1 MIVGRNFPMFGIKQ
15 VTVARYVIALGL
27 GFHFVSGLR
36 AAPLEV
42 ERDWADQVAPLLD
55 RYCFKCHG
63 GVRQRGELDLRSL
76 HQILKGGEN
85 GAAIIPGRPEESN
98 LFKFIHAES
107 DPHMPPKKQ
116 LGEEEIALLKRW
128 IAKLPTADS
137 LSIDSRK
144 EGWSE
149 RYVAALEKARQA
161 VWTPPAG
168 MPESAVIDRFIELGW
183 IERRLTGAQVSDDGA
198 FVRRVYLDLAGRIPT
213 KEERRSFLENS
224 SPDRRERLVDALLA
238 GDDYPRHLREI
249 FDVVLMERKGGR
261 ALTQRKENHW
271 FEYLEN
277 SFRANRP
284 WNEMVREL
292 IMARADGEN
301 SRGAAWFLYE
311 RRNNHQAMAEAVA
324 PLAFGVQI
332 GCAQCHNHPMAWEI
346 EQRHYWGL
354 VAAFNRSKNV
364 ESSEDGNG
372 IAESAVGGFVT
383 FANLKKESQ
392 PALLAF
398 LNGKV
403 VDEKRPGEG
412 EKEKDDPDLYLIAPP
427 DEKEK
432 AKKPAVPKF
441 SRREALAEAATEG
454 NPQLARAFVNRIW
467 AMLLGRGLVHPVDR
481 LDSLHLPSHPD
492 LFDWLSRDFEQSGY
506 DVKRLIR
513 QIVLS
518 RTYQLDSRPAA
529 SEAPPPESFARG
541 LDKPLSAEQ
550 LFRSVLIATGNAAD
564 SEGKIFGKP
573 EGEYERAFAERFS
586 ELFAEEYNA
595 SLQQATFVS
604 NSALLDQLLNRAS
617 GNTTDLILQLNGI
630 EAQVSLAFELVLG
643 RKPGGDELEPARRL
657 IERHP
662 GEQGIKHLL
671 WALLASAEFQLNH

>member
-1 MIVGRNFPMFGIKQ
+1 MFGMNQ

-27 GFHFVSGLR
+27 GFHLANGLR

-42 ERDWADQVAPLLD
+42 ERDWADHVAPLLD

-63 GVRQRGELDLRSL
+63 GVRQRGDLDLRSL
-76 HQILKGGEN
+76 QNILKGGES
-85 GAAIIPGRPEESN
+85 GPAIVPGRAEESN
-98 LFKFIHAES
+98 LFKFIHAEA

-116 LGEEEIALLKRW
+116 LGPEEIALLKRW
-128 IAKLPTADS
+128 IGNLPTTDS
-137 LSIDSRK
+137 LSINSS
-144 EGWSE
+144 EVGWPE
-149 RYVAALEKARQA
+149 RYVAALEKSRQA
-161 VWTPPAG
+161 VWTPSVGIPG
-168 MPESAVIDRFIELGW
+168 NDVIDRFIELGW
-183 IERRLTGAQVSDDGA
+183 KERRLTGAELSKDGI
-198 FVRRVYLDLAGRIPT
+198 FLRRVYLDLAGRIPST
-213 KEERRSFLENS
+213 EERQKFFENS
-224 SPDRRERLVDALLA
+224 FPDRREQLVDALLA
-238 GDDYPRHLREI
+238 GADYSRHLREV

-261 ALTQRKENHW
+261 AQSQRKENHW
-271 FEYLEN
+271 YEYLEN

-292 IMARADGEN
+292 IIARPDGTN
-301 SRGAAWFLYE
+301 SRGSDWFLYE
-311 RRNNHQAMAEAVA
+311 RRNSHQAMAEAVA

-364 ESSEDGNG
+364 EASEGSG
-372 IAESAVGGFVT
+372 IAESAIGGFVT
-383 FANLKKESQ
+383 FANLKKQSQ

-403 VDEKRPGEG
+403 VEEKRPGEG
-412 EKEKDDPDLYLIAPP
+412 EKEKDDPDLYLIPP
-427 DEKEK
+427 PPEKEK

-441 SRREALAEAATEG
+441 SRREALAEAATED

-467 AMLLGRGLVHPVDR
+467 AMLLGRGLIHPVDR

-492 LFDWLSRDFEQSGY
+492 LLDWLSRDFEQNGF

-518 RTYQLDSRPAA
+518 RTYQLDSRPIAGD
-529 SEAPPPESFARG
+529 APLPQSFARA

-564 SEGKIFGKP
+564 AEGKIAGKP
-573 EGEYERAFAERFS
+573 EAEYLRAFVERFP

-604 NSALLDQLLNRAS
+604 NSVLLDQLLNRAS
-617 GNTTDLILQLNGI
+617 GNTTDLILQLNGV

-643 RKPGGDELEPARRL
+643 RKPVGDELEPARRL
-657 IERHP
+657 VEGNP